1 MSRSSKRSDIMSML
15 EGDNTSIVLAFV
27 AVAILGLI
35 IYWISS
41 CGCHRKRCHRCGYE
55 RCRCL
60 SRESYVPEFS
70 GNNPNYKS
78 CTNSYRLYMDSA
90 DDTYTYPR
98 NRCQFCK
105 GYNNYSYEGFE
116 PCAHNCRQYGV
127 SLCDQGKMM

>member
-1 MSRSSKRSDIMSML
+1 MSSKSRSSNITGMDMD
-15 EGDNTSIVLAFV
+15 DNTKVVLAFV

-41 CGCHRKRCHRCGYE
+41 CGCSGKRCHRCGYE
-55 RCRCL
+55 RCRCWAQ
-60 SRESYVPEFS
+60 ESYVSEFS
-70 GNNPNYKS
+70 GNKPNYNS

-98 NRCQFCK
+98 DRCQFCK
-105 GYNNYSYEGFE
+105 GYNNYSYEAFE
-116 PCAHNCRQYGV
+116 PCPHNCRQYGV